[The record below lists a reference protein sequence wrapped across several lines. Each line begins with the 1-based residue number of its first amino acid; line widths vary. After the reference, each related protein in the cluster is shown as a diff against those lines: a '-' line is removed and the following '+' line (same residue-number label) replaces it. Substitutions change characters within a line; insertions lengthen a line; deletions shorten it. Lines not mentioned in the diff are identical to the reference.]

1 MSVTFISLIIT
12 AVSCST
18 TPTPS
23 SKGRCVSPVNDGIR
37 VEWSAED
44 PVQATLKRPALLS
57 ALYVTYAGIQ
67 AFDVYTTSESLRW
80 GGREVNPVVAPLSR
94 DMVALSALKAA
105 TTIGTIYCVDR
116 LWRRHRVAAVIL
128 MAGLNGA
135 VGAVAAHNASVAR
148 HARSRTGG
156 VR

>member
-18 TPTPS
+18 TPS
-23 SKGRCVSPVNDGIR
+23 SKGRCVSPVNEGIR

-44 PVQATLKRPALLS
+44 RVQAGHKRPALLS
-57 ALYVTYAGIQ
+57 ALYVTYAGVQ
-67 AFDVYTTSESLRW
+67 AFDGYTTSVSLRR
-80 GGREVNPVVAPLSR
+80 GAREINPVVVPLAG
-94 DMVALSALKAA
+94 DMVAFSALKVA

-116 LWRRHRVAAVIL
+116 LWRRHRVAAVVL

-135 VGAVAAHNASVAR
+135 VGAVAAHNSSVGR
-148 HARSRTGG
+148 RARSRAGSG
-156 VR
+156 Q